1 MSLSSRPSNSGKWT
15 CANAYGNTVI
25 VTEPE
30 APSSVVATT
39 VTLGDF
45 VDTAVK
51 VTAVVAGLATAREP
65 LLIVMVLGSDE
76 VHVTLRCDE
85 TSAPNVSCKVAVA
98 VVEFVPNTLSA
109 VAPGRGVTV
118 CTWPITVI
126 VANPLALLFVLVA
139 VIVADPA
146 AVPVAVTRPLA
157 ST

>member
-1 MSLSSRPSNSGKWT
+1 MGFSGSRVQWT
-15 CANAYGNTVI
+15 CVKAYGSTVI

-51 VTAVVAGLATAREP
+51 VTAVVAGLATTGCVL
-65 LLIVMVLGSDE
+65 LLIVMVFGSDE

-98 VVEFVPNTLSA
+98 VVEFVPSTLST
-109 VAPGRGVTV
+109 VAPGRSVTV
-118 CTWPITVI
+118 WTWPITVI
-126 VANPLALLFVLVA
+126 VADPLALLFVLIA
-139 VIVADPA
+139 VIVAEPA